1 MEDVITLQRRMFSMK
16 KLLLVGFILFLS
28 MNMMAG
34 TPPAFAKPEHK
45 CITQSEMK
53 FQNDFRGLWVDHVLW
68 TSNYITSATTAGAED
83 QKDVLERLLRN
94 QEDIGNSIKPVYGEA
109 AGNKLTDLLKEH
121 IVLAGGIV
129 EAAKIGN
136 KAKLDQL
143 NKEWYRNAD
152 DIAAFLSKA
161 NPNLKNEDVKK
172 LLYTHLEMVAD
183 DLNAS
188 LKKDWQ
194 ARIVSID
201 DGLTHIIMMSD
212 AISSA
217 VVKQFPEKFKK

>member
-1 MEDVITLQRRMFSMK
+1 MK
-16 KLLLVGFILFLS
+16 KLLLMGFILFLS
-28 MNMMAG
+28 LNMMGG
-34 TPPAFAKPEHK
+34 TTPAYAKPHHK
-45 CITQSEMK
+45 CMTQSEVK
-53 FQNDFRGLWVDHVLW
+53 FENDFRRLWVDHVLW

-94 QEDIGNSIKPVYGEA
+94 QEDIGNAIKPVYGED
-109 AGNKLTDLLKEH
+109 AGNKLTELLKEH
-121 IVLAGGIV
+121 IVIAGGIV
-129 EAAKIGN
+129 EAAKNGDQ
-136 KAKLDQL
+136 AKLNQL

-152 DIAAFLSKA
+152 DIAAFLSNA
-161 NPNLKNEDVKK
+161 NPNLKIEDLKK

-201 DGLTHIIMMSD
+201 DGMTHIIMMAD
-212 AISSA
+212 AISDA

>member
-1 MEDVITLQRRMFSMK
+1 MK
-16 KLLLVGFILFLS
+16 KTLLMGFILLLS
-28 MNMMAG
+28 LNMMPG
-34 TPPAFAKPEHK
+34 TTPAYAKPHHK
-45 CITQSEMK
+45 CMTQSEVK
-53 FQNDFRGLWVDHVLW
+53 FENDFRRLWVDHVLW

-94 QEDIGNSIKPVYGEA
+94 QEDIGDAIKPVYGEE

-129 EAAKIGN
+129 EAAKSGDQT
-136 KAKLDQL
+136 KLNQL

-152 DIAAFLSKA
+152 DIAAFLSSA
-161 NPNLKNEDVKK
+161 NPNLKIDELKK
-172 LLYTHLEMVAD
+172 LLYAHLELVAD

-201 DGLTHIIMMSD
+201 DGMTHIIMMSD
-212 AISSA
+212 VISDA
-217 VVKQFPEKFKK
+217 VVRQFPEKFKK

>member
-1 MEDVITLQRRMFSMK
+1 MK
-16 KLLLVGFILFLS
+16 KILLMGFILLVS
-28 MNMMAG
+28 LNMMAG
-34 TPPAFAKPEHK
+34 TTPAYAKPQHK
-45 CITQSEMK
+45 CMTKSEVK
-53 FQNDFRGLWVDHVLW
+53 FENDFRRLWVDHVLW

-94 QEDIGNSIKPVYGEA
+94 QEDIGNAIKPVYGEE
-109 AGNKLTDLLKEH
+109 AGNTLTDLLKEH

-129 EAAKIGN
+129 EAAKSGDQT
-136 KAKLDQL
+136 KLNQL

-152 DIAAFLSKA
+152 DIAAFLSSA
-161 NPNLKNEDVKK
+161 NPNLKIDELKK
-172 LLYTHLEMVAD
+172 LLYAHLELVAD

-201 DGLTHIIMMSD
+201 DGMTHIIMMSD
-212 AISSA
+212 VISEA
-217 VVKQFPEKFKK
+217 VVKQFPDKFKK

>member
-1 MEDVITLQRRMFSMK
+1 MK
-16 KLLLVGFILFLS
+16 KILLMGFILLVS
-28 MNMMAG
+28 LNMMAG
-34 TPPAFAKPEHK
+34 TAPAYAKPQHK
-45 CITQSEMK
+45 CMTKSEVK
-53 FQNDFRGLWVDHVLW
+53 FENDFRRLWVDHVLW

-94 QEDIGNSIKPVYGEA
+94 QEDIGNAIKPVYGEE

-129 EAAKIGN
+129 EAAKSGDQT
-136 KAKLDQL
+136 KLNQL

-152 DIAAFLSKA
+152 DIAAFLSSA
-161 NPNLKNEDVKK
+161 NPNLKIDELKK
-172 LLYTHLEMVAD
+172 LLYAHLELVAD

-201 DGLTHIIMMSD
+201 DGMTHIIMMSD
-212 AISSA
+212 VISEA
-217 VVKQFPEKFKK
+217 VVKQFPDKFKK

>member
-1 MEDVITLQRRMFSMK
+1 MK
-16 KLLLVGFILFLS
+16 KILLMGFILLVS
-28 MNMMAG
+28 LNMMAAT
-34 TPPAFAKPEHK
+34 TPAYAKPYHK
-45 CITQSEMK
+45 CMTKSEVK
-53 FQNDFRGLWVDHVLW
+53 FENDFRRLWVDHVLW

-94 QEDIGNSIKPVYGEA
+94 QEDIGNAIKPVYGEE

-129 EAAKIGN
+129 EAAKSGDQT
-136 KAKLDQL
+136 KLNQL

-152 DIAAFLSKA
+152 DIAAFLSSA
-161 NPNLKNEDVKK
+161 NPNLKIDELKK
-172 LLYTHLEMVAD
+172 LLYAHLELVAD

-201 DGLTHIIMMSD
+201 DGMTHIIMMSD
-212 AISSA
+212 VISEA
-217 VVKQFPEKFKK
+217 VVKQFPDKFKK

>member
-1 MEDVITLQRRMFSMK
+1 MK
-16 KLLLVGFILFLS
+16 KLLSIGFILSLLL
-28 MNMMAG
+28 NMMAG
-34 TPPAFAKPEHK
+34 STPAYAKPHHK
-45 CITQSEMK
+45 CMTKSEVK
-53 FQNDFRGLWVDHVLW
+53 FENDFRRLWVDHVLW

-94 QEDIGNSIKPVYGEA
+94 QEDIGNAIKPVYGEE

-121 IVLAGGIV
+121 IVIAGGIV
-129 EAAKIGN
+129 EAAKSGDQT
-136 KAKLDQL
+136 KLNQL

-152 DIAAFLSKA
+152 DIVAFLSSA
-161 NPNLKNEDVKK
+161 NPNLKIEELKK
-172 LLYTHLEMVAD
+172 LLYTHLELVAD

-201 DGLTHIIMMSD
+201 DGMTHIIMMSD
-212 AISSA
+212 VISDA
-217 VVKQFPEKFKK
+217 VVKQFPGKFKK